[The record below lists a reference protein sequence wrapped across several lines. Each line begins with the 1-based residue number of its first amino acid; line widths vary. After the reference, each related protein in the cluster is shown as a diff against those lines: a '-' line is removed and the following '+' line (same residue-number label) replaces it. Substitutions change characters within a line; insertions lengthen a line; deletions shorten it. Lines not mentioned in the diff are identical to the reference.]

1 MNTQIAILLAAF
13 CCAYAPIRA
22 EEATGF
28 PKCDGIS
35 TKGLFVDLNDDPGG
49 RVFVSYHVHSDSGAE
64 VVRCSKDGTVIWRTS
79 VAPLMIEH
87 SAYRQDT
94 LTWIQGDELYIKID
108 GNKTITEVIDIK
120 TGKKISRKVTERQ
133 R

>member
-1 MNTQIAILLAAF
+1 
-13 CCAYAPIRA
+13 
-22 EEATGF
+22 
-28 PKCDGIS
+28 
-35 TKGLFVDLNDDPGG
+35 
-49 RVFVSYHVHSDSGAE
+49 
-64 VVRCSKDGTVIWRTS
+64 
-79 VAPLMIEH
+79 LMIEH

-120 TGKKISRKVTERQ
+120 TGKQISRKVTERQ